1 MVFWLIVL
9 AVVVVLG
16 ALAWWTS
23 GRKKPGGVDAEK
35 FRLARERSEGDAG
48 LRAGRP
54 PEGHNPGQGGPYSS
68 GF

>member
-1 MVFWLIVL
+1 MLFWLIVL
-9 AVVVVLG
+9 AVVVVLA

-35 FRLARERSEGDAG
+35 FRQAREKSEGDAG
-48 LRAGRP
+48 LRSGRP
-54 PEGHNPGQGGPYSS
+54 PEGHNPGHGGPYSS